1 MRTHHFKTA
10 DRSDVFSCIER
21 SPMTKYLKRL
31 VLFSSGGAFLDGYV
45 ISLVGVALTQITP
58 QLGLS
63 QAQSA
68 EIGAASLVGIL
79 FGSLFGGMLTDA
91 LGRRTMFI
99 VDLIA
104 IAVCSLVSMCAGDAF
119 QIMMCRFLIGVFIGA
134 DYPIATSLIT
144 EFTPQSKRAIAMGIV
159 AASWY
164 FGATVAAFVGY
175 ALYAVDDG
183 WKWMLGSAIIP
194 CIVLLIGRHDI
205 PESPRWLRNKG
216 RSAEALA
223 ILEKV
228 YGSHYDAVPAE
239 HVSSDKPIHVF
250 TKGYRSRTVF
260 LGILILCQVVP
271 MYAVYT
277 FGPEIMTAFGL
288 NNGHESILG
297 EAVVSVMFLIGGI
310 PAMFWLNSLGRR
322 KLLLLG
328 LALMIVGLLALGLW
342 PTAPLWYVFAGFGV
356 YAFFSG
362 GPGILQWLYPN
373 ELFPTDVRA
382 TAVGV
387 AIAFSRIG
395 VAVSIYGLPLFME
408 SYGVG
413 ATMLVAA
420 ALVGIGFVWSLVCA
434 PETKRLTLHEASSL
448 QHKHANK

>member
-1 MRTHHFKTA
+1 MKTHRFKTT

-31 VLFSSGGAFLDGYV
+31 VFFSSGGSFLDGYV

-63 QAQSA
+63 QTQSA
-68 EIGAASLVGIL
+68 AIGAASLVGIL

-104 IAVCSLVSMCAGDAF
+104 IALCSLVSMCAGDAL
-119 QIMMCRFLIGVFIGA
+119 QIMICRFLIGVFIGA

-144 EFTPQSKRAIAMGIV
+144 EFTPQSQRAIAMGIV

-175 ALYAVDDG
+175 VLYSFADG

-205 PESPRWLRNKG
+205 PESPRWLMNKG
-216 RSAEALA
+216 RSDEALA

-228 YGSHYDAVPAE
+228 YGTHYDSVPAE
-239 HVSSDKPIHVF
+239 HTSSDKTIHVF
-250 TKGYRSRTVF
+250 TKGYRSRTIF

-277 FGPEIMTAFGL
+277 FGPEIMAAFGL
-288 NNGHESILG
+288 NNGHDSILG
-297 EAVVSVMFLIGGI
+297 EAVVSVMFLVGGI

-342 PTAPLWYVFAGFGV
+342 PTAPLWNVFAGFGI

-395 VAVSIYGLPLFME
+395 VAISIYGLPLFME
-408 SYGVG
+408 LYGVG

-420 ALVGIGFVWSLVCA
+420 ALVGVGFVWSLLCA
-434 PETKRLTLHEASSL
+434 PETKCLTLHEASSL
-448 QHKHANK
+448 QHKYESD